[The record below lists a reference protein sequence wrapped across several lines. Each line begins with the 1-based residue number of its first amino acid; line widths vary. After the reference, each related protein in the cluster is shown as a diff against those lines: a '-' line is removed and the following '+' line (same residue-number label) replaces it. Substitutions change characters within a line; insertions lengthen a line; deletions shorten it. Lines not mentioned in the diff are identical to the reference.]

1 VDILPKLEKAKDEK
15 KEEETEVDD
24 ASEKEKRER
33 RQEKWK
39 RGATNAKA
47 AAFLLPSKE
56 APETPARKGEETQQ
70 VRALVS
76 PHLSTSQGAQWQLPG
91 MATTAESQ
99 EVEEAERALD
109 VESMTTH
116 HAERELPVS
125 HQPSPPGEPR
135 PPHGRRRRSSGK
147 DAEVVDLEAADGVE
161 RETLMTDMPLEP
173 LAQERPPPPSPP
185 TERKLQKEEETRKA
199 RAAPD
204 G

>member
-1 VDILPKLEKAKDEK
+1 MDILPKLEKAKDEK

-24 ASEKEKRER
+24 ASEKEKREG

-56 APETPARKGEETQQ
+56 APETPARKGETQQ

-91 MATTAESQ
+91 MVTTAESQ

-147 DAEVVDLEAADGVE
+147 DAEDVDLEAADGVE